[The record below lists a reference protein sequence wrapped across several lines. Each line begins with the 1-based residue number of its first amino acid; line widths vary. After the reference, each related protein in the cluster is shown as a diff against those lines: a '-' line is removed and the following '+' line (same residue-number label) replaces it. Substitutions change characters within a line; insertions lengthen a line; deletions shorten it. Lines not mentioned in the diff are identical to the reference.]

1 MRMKNNKKLIFVI
14 GIAVVLVIVGVVVA
28 LNGFFG
34 GGGRIPEDTFTRGLG
49 PIRNLPIPLPLA
61 SYGVSRFLTG

>member
-1 MRMKNNKKLIFVI
+1 MKIKKRTIIIGILISLAVI
-14 GIAVVLVIVGVVVA
+14 GVVGA
-28 LNGFFG
+28 LNGWFG